1 MGHDFIVPKRFHRA
15 GHVKNVPHVRKTTV
29 ISAPVLIRAA
39 ESQSTPK
46 VWLHQMSKQFCI
58 EQVPQLPERPQ
69 DGHKGTFGRVLI
81 IGGSIGM
88 SGAVCLSSVSA
99 LRSGSG
105 LVTAAVPRSVQMTV
119 AAYEP
124 CVMTIGLDTDSDG
137 QLASVSRERI
147 EELLAGKDAVAIGPG
162 LGQSAEVT
170 ELVSLVLEYC
180 RVPLVLDADALNAAA
195 IGGLLAKRN
204 KGSACIITPHP
215 GEFARLTRL
224 SIPEDEDSRIAMSV
238 DFARTHELTVVLK
251 GPRTVV
257 TNGVRLFVNATGN
270 SGMATAGSGDVLTG
284 IVTSLLGQ
292 KMNAFEA
299 AALAVNAHGRAG
311 NYAAFERGQRG
322 MIASDLLMTLP
333 KAWEQMESHQD
344 VTRPDDAS

>member
-1 MGHDFIVPKRFHRA
+1 
-15 GHVKNVPHVRKTTV
+15 
-29 ISAPVLIRAA
+29 
-39 ESQSTPK
+39 
-46 VWLHQMSKQFCI
+46 MSEQYSI
-58 EQVPQLPERPQ
+58 EQVPLLPDRPQ

-124 CVMTIGLDTDSDG
+124 CVMTIGLETDSNG
-137 QLASVSRERI
+137 QLAALSRERV

-170 ELVSLVLEYC
+170 ELVSLVLEFC

-195 IGGLLAKRN
+195 MGGLLAKRN
-204 KGSACIITPHP
+204 KGTACVITPHP
-215 GEFARLTRL
+215 GEFARLTGL
-224 SIPEDEDSRIAMSV
+224 PMTEDEDTRIAMSV
-238 DFARTHELTVVLK
+238 DFARTHELTVALK

-257 TNGVRLFVNATGN
+257 TDGARLFVNATGN

-284 IVTSLLGQ
+284 IVASLLGQ

-311 NYAAFERGQRG
+311 NFAAFELGQRG
-322 MIASDLLMTLP
+322 MIASDLLMALP
-333 KAWEQMESHQD
+333 RAWEQMEARQD

>member
-1 MGHDFIVPKRFHRA
+1 
-15 GHVKNVPHVRKTTV
+15 
-29 ISAPVLIRAA
+29 
-39 ESQSTPK
+39 
-46 VWLHQMSKQFCI
+46 MSEQFSI
-58 EQVPQLPERPQ
+58 EQVPMLPDRPQ

-124 CVMTIGLDTDSDG
+124 CVMTIGLETDSNG
-137 QLASVSRERI
+137 QLASLSRERI
-147 EELLAGKDAVAIGPG
+147 KELLAGKDAVAIGPG

-170 ELVSLVLEYC
+170 ELVSLVLEVC

-195 IGGLLAKRN
+195 KGGIMAKRN
-204 KGSACIITPHP
+204 RGSACIITPHP
-215 GEFARLTRL
+215 GEFARLTGL
-224 SIPEDEDSRIAMSV
+224 PITEDEGTRIAMSA
-238 DFARTHELTVVLK
+238 DFAKVHELTVVLK

-257 TNGVRLFVNATGN
+257 TDGTRLFVNTTGN
-270 SGMATAGSGDVLTG
+270 SGMATAGCGDVLTG
-284 IVTSLLGQ
+284 IVASLLGQ

-311 NYAAFERGQRG
+311 NLAAYELGQRA
-322 MIASDLLMTLP
+322 MIASDLLMALP
-333 KAWEQMESHQD
+333 KTWKQMEVHQE

>member
-1 MGHDFIVPKRFHRA
+1 
-15 GHVKNVPHVRKTTV
+15 
-29 ISAPVLIRAA
+29 
-39 ESQSTPK
+39 
-46 VWLHQMSKQFCI
+46 MSEQFSI
-58 EQVPQLPERPQ
+58 EQVPLLPDRPQ

-124 CVMTIGLDTDSDG
+124 CVMTIGLDTDSNG
-137 QLASVSRERI
+137 QFASLSRECI
-147 EELLAGKDAVAIGPG
+147 EKILAGKDAVAIGMG

-170 ELVSLVLEYC
+170 ELVSLVLEFC

-195 IGGLLAKRN
+195 MGGLLAKRN
-204 KGSACIITPHP
+204 KGTACVITPHP
-215 GEFARLTRL
+215 GEFARLTGL
-224 SIPEDEDSRIAMSV
+224 PMTEDEDTRIAMSV
-238 DFARTHELTVVLK
+238 DFARTHELTVALK

-257 TNGVRLFVNATGN
+257 TDGARLFVNATGN

-284 IVTSLLGQ
+284 IVASLLGQ

-311 NYAAFERGQRG
+311 NFAAFELGQRG
-322 MIASDLLMTLP
+322 MIASDLLMALP
-333 KAWEQMESHQD
+333 RAWEQMEARQD

>member
-1 MGHDFIVPKRFHRA
+1 
-15 GHVKNVPHVRKTTV
+15 
-29 ISAPVLIRAA
+29 
-39 ESQSTPK
+39 
-46 VWLHQMSKQFCI
+46 MSDQFSI
-58 EQVPQLPERPQ
+58 EQVPILPDRPQ

-105 LVTAAVPRSVQMTV
+105 MVTAAIPRSIQMIV

-124 CVMTIGLDTDSDG
+124 CVMTIGLETDCNG
-137 QLASVSRERI
+137 QLASLSRNRI

-162 LGQSAEVT
+162 LGQSASAA
-170 ELVSLVLEYC
+170 ELVSLVLEVC
-180 RVPLVLDADALNAAA
+180 HVPLVLDADALNVAAT
-195 IGGLLAKRN
+195 GQLLAKLN
-204 KGSACIITPHP
+204 KGTACVITPHP
-215 GEFARLTRL
+215 GEFVRLTGL
-224 SIPEDEDSRIAMSV
+224 PITDDEVTRISMAA
-238 DFARTHELTVVLK
+238 DFAKTHELTVALK

-284 IVTSLLGQ
+284 IVASLLGQ

-311 NYAAFERGQRG
+311 NFAAFELSQRG
-322 MIASDLLMTLP
+322 MIASDLLMALP
-333 KAWEQMESHQD
+333 KAWDQIESHQD

>member
-1 MGHDFIVPKRFHRA
+1 
-15 GHVKNVPHVRKTTV
+15 
-29 ISAPVLIRAA
+29 
-39 ESQSTPK
+39 
-46 VWLHQMSKQFCI
+46 MSDQFSI
-58 EQVPQLPERPQ
+58 EQVPILPDRPQ

-105 LVTAAVPRSVQMTV
+105 MVTAAIPRSIQMIV

-124 CVMTIGLDTDSDG
+124 CVMTIGLETDCNG
-137 QLASVSRERI
+137 QLASLSRNRI
-147 EELLAGKDAVAIGPG
+147 EELLAEKDAVAIGPG
-162 LGQSAEVT
+162 LGQSASAA
-170 ELVSLVLEYC
+170 ELVSLVLEVC
-180 RVPLVLDADALNAAA
+180 HVPLVLDADALNVAAT
-195 IGGLLAKRN
+195 GQLLAKLN
-204 KGSACIITPHP
+204 KGTACVITPHP
-215 GEFARLTRL
+215 GEFVRLTGL
-224 SIPEDEDSRIAMSV
+224 PITDDEDTRISMAA
-238 DFARTHELTVVLK
+238 DFARTHELTVALK

-284 IVTSLLGQ
+284 IVASLLGQ

-311 NYAAFERGQRG
+311 NFASFELSQRG
-322 MIASDLLMTLP
+322 MIASDLLMALP
-333 KAWEQMESHQD
+333 KAWDQIESHQD

>member
-1 MGHDFIVPKRFHRA
+1 
-15 GHVKNVPHVRKTTV
+15 
-29 ISAPVLIRAA
+29 
-39 ESQSTPK
+39 
-46 VWLHQMSKQFCI
+46 MSEPAKPTSNEQLSS
-58 EQVPQLPERPQ
+58 EQVPALPDRPE
-69 DGHKGTFGRVLI
+69 DGHKGTFGKVLI
-81 IGGSIGM
+81 IGGSVGM

-105 LVTAAVPRSVQMTV
+105 MVTAAVPRSIQMTV

-124 CVMTIGLDTDSDG
+124 CVMTIGLDTDSNG
-137 QLASVSRERI
+137 QLASLSRKRI
-147 EELLAGKDAVAIGPG
+147 EKLLAGKDAVAIGPG
-162 LGQSAEVT
+162 LGQSAEAA
-170 ELVSLVLEYC
+170 ELVAIVLEVC
-180 RVPLVLDADALNAAA
+180 RVPLVLDADALNVAA

-204 KGSACIITPHP
+204 KETGCVITPHP
-215 GEFARLTRL
+215 GEFARLTGL
-224 SIPEDEDSRIAMSV
+224 PVAEDEDTRIAMSA

-257 TNGVRLFVNATGN
+257 TNGARLFVNATGN

-284 IVTSLLGQ
+284 IVASLLGQ
-292 KMNAFEA
+292 RMNAFEA

-311 NYAAFERGQRG
+311 NFVAFELGERG
-322 MIASDLLMTLP
+322 MIASDLLQALP

>member
-1 MGHDFIVPKRFHRA
+1 
-15 GHVKNVPHVRKTTV
+15 
-29 ISAPVLIRAA
+29 
-39 ESQSTPK
+39 
-46 VWLHQMSKQFCI
+46 MSEPAKPTSNEQLSI
-58 EQVPQLPERPQ
+58 EQVPALPDRPE
-69 DGHKGTFGRVLI
+69 DGHKGTFGKVLI
-81 IGGSIGM
+81 IGGSVGM

-105 LVTAAVPRSVQMTV
+105 MVTAAVPRSIQMTV

-124 CVMTIGLDTDSDG
+124 CVMTIGLDTDSNG
-137 QLASVSRERI
+137 QLASLSRKRI
-147 EELLAGKDAVAIGPG
+147 EKLLAGKDAVAIGPG
-162 LGQSAEVT
+162 LGQSAEAA
-170 ELVSLVLEYC
+170 ELVAIVLEVC
-180 RVPLVLDADALNAAA
+180 RVPLVLDADALNVAA

-204 KGSACIITPHP
+204 KETGCVITPHP
-215 GEFARLTRL
+215 GEFARLTGL
-224 SIPEDEDSRIAMSV
+224 PVAEDEDTRIAMSA

-257 TNGVRLFVNATGN
+257 TNGARLFVNATGN

-284 IVTSLLGQ
+284 IVASLLGQ
-292 KMNAFEA
+292 RMNAFEA

-311 NYAAFERGQRG
+311 NFVAFELGERG
-322 MIASDLLMTLP
+322 MIASDLLQALP

>member
-1 MGHDFIVPKRFHRA
+1 M
-15 GHVKNVPHVRKTTV
+15 
-29 ISAPVLIRAA
+29 
-39 ESQSTPK
+39 
-46 VWLHQMSKQFCI
+46 
-58 EQVPQLPERPQ
+58 LPDRPQ

-88 SGAVCLSSVSA
+88 SGAVCLSSVAA

-124 CVMTIGLDTDSDG
+124 SVMTIGLETDSNG
-137 QLASVSRERI
+137 QLASLSRNRI
-147 EELLAGKDAVAIGPG
+147 EELVAGKDTVAIGMG

-180 RVPLVLDADALNAAA
+180 HVPLVLDADALNVAAQ
-195 IGGLLAKRN
+195 GGLLAKRN
-204 KGSACIITPHP
+204 KGSACVITPHP
-215 GEFARLTRL
+215 GEFARLTGL
-224 SIPEDEDSRIAMSV
+224 PITEDEDTRIAMSA
-238 DFARTHELTVVLK
+238 DFARTHELTVALK

-257 TNGVRLFVNATGN
+257 TNGARLFVNSTGN

-284 IVTSLLGQ
+284 IVASLLGQ

-311 NYAAFERGQRG
+311 NFAASELGQRG
-322 MIASDLLMTLP
+322 LIASDLLMALP
-333 KAWEQMESHQD
+333 KSWEQMEAHQD
-344 VTRPDDAS
+344 VTRPEDAS

>member
-1 MGHDFIVPKRFHRA
+1 
-15 GHVKNVPHVRKTTV
+15 
-29 ISAPVLIRAA
+29 
-39 ESQSTPK
+39 
-46 VWLHQMSKQFCI
+46 MSEPAKPTSNEQLSI
-58 EQVPQLPERPQ
+58 EQVPALPDRPE
-69 DGHKGTFGRVLI
+69 DGHKGTFGKVLI
-81 IGGSIGM
+81 IGGSVGM

-105 LVTAAVPRSVQMTV
+105 MVTAAVPRSIQMTV

-124 CVMTIGLDTDSDG
+124 CVMTIGLDTDSNG
-137 QLASVSRERI
+137 QLASLSRKRI
-147 EELLAGKDAVAIGPG
+147 EKLLAGKDAVAIGPG
-162 LGQSAEVT
+162 LGQSAEAA
-170 ELVSLVLEYC
+170 ELVAIVLEVC
-180 RVPLVLDADALNAAA
+180 RVPLVLDADALNVAA

-204 KGSACIITPHP
+204 KETGCVITPHP
-215 GEFARLTRL
+215 GEFARLTGL
-224 SIPEDEDSRIAMSV
+224 PVAEDEDTRIAMSA

-257 TNGVRLFVNATGN
+257 TNGARLFVNATGN

-284 IVTSLLGQ
+284 IVASLLGQ
-292 KMNAFEA
+292 RMNAFEA

-311 NYAAFERGQRG
+311 NFAAFALGQRG
-322 MIASDLLMTLP
+322 MIASDLLQALP

>member
-1 MGHDFIVPKRFHRA
+1 
-15 GHVKNVPHVRKTTV
+15 
-29 ISAPVLIRAA
+29 
-39 ESQSTPK
+39 
-46 VWLHQMSKQFCI
+46 MSEQFSI
-58 EQVPQLPERPQ
+58 EQIPMLPDRPQ

-105 LVTAAVPRSVQMTV
+105 LVTAAIPRSVQMTV
-119 AAYEP
+119 AGYEP
-124 CVMTIGLDTDSDG
+124 CVMTIGLETDSNG
-137 QLASVSRERI
+137 QLAFLTRERI

-162 LGQSAEVT
+162 LGQSEAAV
-170 ELVSLVLEYC
+170 ELVSLVLEVC

-195 IGGLLAKRN
+195 VGGLLEKRN
-204 KGSACIITPHP
+204 KETACVITPHP
-215 GEFARLTRL
+215 GEFTRLTGHPI
-224 SIPEDEDSRIAMSV
+224 SDNEDTRITMSA
-238 DFARTHELTVVLK
+238 DFARTHDLTVVLK

-257 TNGVRLFVNATGN
+257 TNGARLFVNTTGN

-284 IVTSLLGQ
+284 IVASLLGQ
-292 KMNAFEA
+292 KMIPFEA
-299 AALAVNAHGRAG
+299 AALAVNVHGRAG
-311 NYAAFERGQRG
+311 NFAAYELGQRG
-322 MIASDLLMTLP
+322 MIASDLLRALP

>member
-1 MGHDFIVPKRFHRA
+1 M
-15 GHVKNVPHVRKTTV
+15 
-29 ISAPVLIRAA
+29 
-39 ESQSTPK
+39 
-46 VWLHQMSKQFCI
+46 
-58 EQVPQLPERPQ
+58 LPDRPQ

-105 LVTAAVPRSVQMTV
+105 LVTAAIPRSVQMTI
-119 AAYEP
+119 AGYEP
-124 CVMTIGLDTDSDG
+124 CVMTIGLETDSNG
-137 QLASVSRERI
+137 QLALLTRERI

-162 LGQSAEVT
+162 LGQSEAAV
-170 ELVSLVLEYC
+170 ELVSLVLEVC

-195 IGGLLAKRN
+195 VGGLLEKRN
-204 KGSACIITPHP
+204 KETACVITPHP
-215 GEFARLTRL
+215 GEFTRLTGL
-224 SIPEDEDSRIAMSV
+224 QISDDEDTRITMSA
-238 DFARTHELTVVLK
+238 DFARTHDLTVVLK

-257 TNGVRLFVNATGN
+257 TNGARLFVNTTGN

-284 IVTSLLGQ
+284 IVASLLGQ
-292 KMNAFEA
+292 KMIPFEA
-299 AALAVNAHGRAG
+299 AALAVNVHGRAG
-311 NYAAFERGQRG
+311 NFAAYELGQRG
-322 MIASDLLMTLP
+322 MIASDLLRALP